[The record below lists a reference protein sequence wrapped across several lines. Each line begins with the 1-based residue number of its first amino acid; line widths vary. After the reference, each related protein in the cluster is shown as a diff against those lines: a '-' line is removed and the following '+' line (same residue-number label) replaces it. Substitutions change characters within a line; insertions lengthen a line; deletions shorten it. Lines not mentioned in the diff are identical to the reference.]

1 MDAAYIF
8 PTRAAFENVA
18 AATAAGAES
27 DVNGLWCSRILQT
40 YFPYQ
45 SAQTYV
51 MKPEFIQGGK
61 YDILVT
67 RQNIA
72 NNKVTWTWVLIYEGK
87 KNGATWD
94 DVRGQVTTYFR
105 TSGHP
110 KLYGIGAIGRKCKF
124 WEWHSSHLDKE
135 YQLQINVK
143 GEVVPKDGQ
152 FSESDIITND
162 LDVEK
167 YIQFIKAEMLL
178 VRFTI
183 IFWSDMILT
192 WQCQIEGG

>member
-45 SAQTYV
+45 PAPTYV
-51 MKPEFIQGGK
+51 MKPEFNQGGK

-72 NNKVTWTWVLIYEGK
+72 NNVVTWPWVLIYEGK
-87 KNGATWD
+87 KGGAATWD
-94 DVRGQVTTYFR
+94 DVRKQVTDYFKG
-105 TSGHP
+105 SGRP
-110 KLYGIGAIGRKCKF
+110 KMYGIGAIGRKCKF
-124 WEWHSSHLDKE
+124 WEWDPSHLGKE
-135 YQLQINVK
+135 YQLQLNVM

-152 FSESDIITND
+152 FPESDIVNND
-162 LDVEK
+162 LDVEE
-167 YIQFIKAEMLL
+167 YILFIKAKM
-178 VRFTI
+178 V
-183 IFWSDMILT
+183 
-192 WQCQIEGG
+192 

>member
-72 NNKVTWTWVLIYEGK
+72 NNKVTWPWVLIYEGK

-152 FSESDIITND
+152 FSESDIVTND

-167 YIQFIKAEMLL
+167 YIQFIKAEM
-178 VRFTI
+178 F
-183 IFWSDMILT
+183 
-192 WQCQIEGG
+192 